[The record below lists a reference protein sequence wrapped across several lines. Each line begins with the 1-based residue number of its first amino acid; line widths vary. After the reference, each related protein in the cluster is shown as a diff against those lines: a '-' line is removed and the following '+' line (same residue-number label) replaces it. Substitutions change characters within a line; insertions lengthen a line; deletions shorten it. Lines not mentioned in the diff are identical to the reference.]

1 MHTVCMRRIQ
11 IYVDADLDEALS
23 AEATRL
29 GTSRSA
35 LVRDA
40 VRAWLEAYFD
50 APGDAVDDLI
60 GSLDVD
66 PDDDL
71 DSVAYGFGKRGSP
84 IPR

>member
-1 MHTVCMRRIQ
+1 MRRIQ
-11 IYVDADLDEALS
+11 IYVHADLDEALS

-40 VRAWLEAYFD
+40 VRASLEAYFD
-50 APGDAVDDLI
+50 NPADAFDELI
-60 GSLDVD
+60 GGVDVD

-71 DSVAYGFGKRGSP
+71 DSVIYA
-84 IPR
+84 PRQSL